1 MSQLTEEKCRY
12 YLARLAEA
20 KRDALGRSADYDCE
34 CAQSAKAVQGALL
47 KRIRL
52 GDEDALDELLS
63 YYRCFDDWKKEVFD
77 DPEWRSVVLAMV
89 KTRLIGEHVE
99 NFANRL
105 RVVFIQASIEIFR
118 HRLEQILLMEQT
130 RALDKVMERVMGE
143 SAIPA
148 VATSATPVRPDYP

>member
-34 CAQSAKAVQGALL
+34 CHQSAKAVQGTLL

-63 YYRCFDDWKKEVFD
+63 YYRCFDDWKKEVYE
-77 DPEWRSVVLAMV
+77 DPEWRSVVQALV

-99 NFANRL
+99 NFSNRL
-105 RVVFIQASIEIFR
+105 RVVFIQASIEIYR
-118 HRLEQILLMEQT
+118 HRLEQILMVEQT

-143 SAIPA
+143 SVDHAVEALAIN
-148 VATSATPVRPDYP
+148 